1 MLKYLVSR
9 LNTALKQTLSGMTM
23 QYSNLTL
30 KTRAMECIIVIVI
43 ITAVAVTIFNR
54 MVLVESSLYSM

>member
-43 ITAVAVTIFNR
+43 VTAVAVTIFNR